1 MRYDGGAMTFPDIDP
16 VLIHIGPLAIRW
28 YALSYIAG
36 ILFAWWYAHR
46 LLRLSA
52 LWREGK
58 APLSPQQLG
67 DLMFWVVLGVLVGG
81 RLGYVL
87 FYAPDMLW
95 SDPLRLFAIWQGGMS
110 FHGGLLG
117 VVAAVAVYCRRAGIS
132 LLSLADVACIPTP
145 LALCFGRIAN
155 FVNGELWGR
164 PTDMPWGIVFPR
176 AGELPRHP
184 SQLYQAALE
193 GLLLFVILHVL
204 ARYTPALKRPGLLA
218 GAFLFG
224 YGLLRSLVEP
234 FREPEIYVGLAHYG
248 VTMGI
253 ALNLPMIFLGGVLA
267 FLALVERGSIRG
279 GEKPAQGEW
288 TSDAGAHESQRQ
300 PASGRNKKKPRR

>member
-1 MRYDGGAMTFPDIDP
+1 MTFPDIDP

-36 ILFAWWYAHR
+36 ILFAWWYAR
-46 LLRLSA
+46 NLLRLDA
-52 LWREGK
+52 LWREGQ

-87 FYAPDMLW
+87 FYAPDTLW
-95 SDPLRLFAIWQGGMS
+95 RDPLRLFAIWQGGMS

-117 VVAAVAVYCRRAGIS
+117 VIAAVAGYSRRAGIS
-132 LLSLADVACIPTP
+132 LLSLADAACIPTP
-145 LALCFGRIAN
+145 LALCFGRLAN

-184 SQLYQAALE
+184 SQLYQAMLE
-193 GLLLFVILHVL
+193 GLLLFVVLHVL
-204 ARYTPALKRPGLLA
+204 ARHTPALRRPGMLV
-218 GAFLFG
+218 GVFLFG
-224 YGLLRSLVEP
+224 YGFLRSLVEP

-253 ALNLPMIFLGGVLA
+253 ALNLPMIFLGGGLVFWA
-267 FLALVERGSIRG
+267 LALSGPRRALSGAEAG
-279 GEKPAQGEW
+279 A
-288 TSDAGAHESQRQ
+288 SDAAGEPRHPARQ
-300 PASGRNKKKPRR
+300 KKRKPRR